1 MKIVC
6 FSLLMILM
14 SSFSQN
20 KFCGVE
26 VDISEIRNLGGKEK
40 LDATAKEFTRQLYE
54 KCKALSPEDEYLKV
68 SIKYSSKDTVLIS
81 ISDIFDENTALQYSC
96 IVADSDIAKE
106 MKVVYAK
113 LEWEGN
119 RKILK
124 Y

>member
-1 MKIVC
+1 
-6 FSLLMILM
+6 MILM
-14 SSFSQN
+14 SSFNQN

-26 VDISEIRNLGGKEK
+26 VDISEIRNLRGKEK
-40 LDATAKEFTRQLYE
+40 IDETAKEFTRQLYE
-54 KCKALSPEDEYLKV
+54 KCKALSPEDSYLKV
-68 SIKYSSKDTVLIS
+68 SLQYSSKDTALIS
-81 ISDIFDENTALQYSC
+81 ISDISDENTASQYSC
-96 IVADSDIAKE
+96 IVSDSDLAKE